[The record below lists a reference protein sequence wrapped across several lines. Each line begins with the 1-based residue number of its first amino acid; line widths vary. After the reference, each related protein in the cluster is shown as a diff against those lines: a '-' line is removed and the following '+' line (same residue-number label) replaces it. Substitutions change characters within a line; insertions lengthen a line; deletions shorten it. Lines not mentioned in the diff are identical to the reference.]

1 MRRVRNIAV
10 GVTALAL
17 AGLSLAACGKDNTSS
32 NGSGGNGGGGGSS
45 APSSLK
51 VGMAYDIG
59 GRGDQSFNDSAA
71 AGLDKVKAELN
82 IPADNV
88 NESSA
93 RQGETDKE
101 RADRLTTL
109 ADLGFNP
116 IIAVGFAYAPAL
128 KQVAPK
134 YPNVKFG
141 IVDATTD
148 DVSGPNVAN
157 LTFAEEQGS
166 FLVGAAAALKS
177 TTGHIGFIGGCDVP
191 LIHKFEAGY
200 DAGAKAVKADIKIES
215 KYLSTPQQ
223 NCSGFNDPA
232 AGTESAKGQYDAGAD
247 VVYAAAGG
255 SGSGVFTA
263 AKAAGK
269 LAIGVDS
276 DQYLTANAGVK
287 DVIITSMLKHVDV
300 AVYNFIKEVNDNK
313 FVAGK
318 NVFDLKVGGVDYA
331 TSGGKMDDIKTKLDD
346 YKKQIVDG
354 KITVPT
360 S

>member
-1 MRRVRNIAV
+1 
-10 GVTALAL
+10 
-17 AGLSLAACGKDNTSS
+17 
-32 NGSGGNGGGGGSS
+32 
-45 APSSLK
+45 
-51 VGMAYDIG
+51 
-59 GRGDQSFNDSAA
+59 
-71 AGLDKVKAELN
+71 LDKLKSELN
-82 IPADNV
+82 IPAGNV

-177 TTGHIGFIGGCDVP
+177 TAGHIGFIGGCDVP
-191 LIHKFEAGY
+191 LIHKVEAG
-200 DAGAKAVKADIKIES
+200 DKAGAPAAKPGIKIES

-223 NCSGFNDPA
+223 SCSGFNDPG
-232 AGTESAKGQYDAGAD
+232 AGKEAAKGQFDAGAD
-247 VVYAAAGG
+247 VVYHAAGG

-263 AKAAGK
+263 AKDAGK
-269 LAIGVDS
+269 QAIGVDS
-276 DQYLTANAGVK
+276 DQYQTADPAVQ
-287 DVIITSMLKHVDV
+287 DVIITSMIKHVDV
-300 AVYNFIKEVNDNK
+300 AVYDFVKA
-313 FVAGK
+313 VAGK
-318 NVFDLKVGGVDYA
+318 QFTAGKNAFDLKAGRVDYA
-331 TSGGKMDDIKTKLDD
+331 TSGGQIDGSKSKLD
-346 YKKQIVDG
+346 
-354 KITVPT
+354 
-360 S
+360 

>member
-1 MRRVRNIAV
+1 LRRVKNFAV

-17 AGLSLAACGKDNTSS
+17 AGLSLAACGNSDDNTS
-32 NGSGGNGGGGGSS
+32 GGGGGGNSA
-45 APSSLK
+45 APSNLK
-51 VGMAYDIG
+51 IGMAYDIG
-59 GRGDQSFNDSAA
+59 GRGDRSFNDSAA
-71 AGLDKVKAELN
+71 AGLDKVKGELN

-134 YPNVKFG
+134 YPNIKFG

-148 DVSGPNVAN
+148 DVAAPNVAN

-177 TTGHIGFIGGCDVP
+177 TAGHIGFIGGCDVP
-191 LIHKFEAGY
+191 LIHKFEAGFK
-200 DAGAKAVKADIKIES
+200 AGAQAVKSDIKIDS

-223 NCSGFNDPA
+223 NCSGFNDPG
-232 AGTESAKGQYDAGAD
+232 AGTESAKGQYDGGAD

-276 DQYLTANAGVK
+276 DQYQTADAGVK
-287 DVIITSMLKHVDV
+287 DVIMTSMLKHVDV

-313 FVAGK
+313 FAAGK

-331 TSGGKMDDIKTKLDD
+331 TSGGKVDDIKTKLDD
-346 YKKQIVDG
+346 YKKQIIDG